1 MQRLWRRAALL
12 AGFTIYSH
20 CVKPTTI
27 AEAASDAPLIS
38 ATTAAST
45 PLWGRD
51 TVLRRIQAA
60 AGTPSTEFGQQSVPI
75 TVVLGHWE
83 ATEDASKVALDALQ
97 QYSTDVVFSGGDG
110 IEAGTESAQE
120 MPLVARGVASLSPKL
135 HLAFQHVHYLRPTSL
150 YHPNTLFLPHKAF
163 DCNHRAVHS
172 GFTGTPDSPLAVGA
186 LADQLDLLE
195 ILSQLTAVQ
204 PTFVFMGGGKT
215 ALAELI
221 ALHNGKHKGIV
232 KGTRIVVFRSIPA
245 KNRPTE
251 LSLVEQEATKLAA
264 LTQAS
269 TWVVQENDIS
279 KGAIVFIKT

>member
-1 MQRLWRRAALL
+1 MQRLWRRAALV
-12 AGFTIYSH
+12 AGFTVYSH
-20 CVKPTTI
+20 CVKPTM
-27 AEAASDAPLIS
+27 ADAASDAPLIS

-60 AGTPSTEFGQQSVPI
+60 AGTPSECGQQPVPI

-83 ATEDASKVALDALQ
+83 ATEDASKVALNALQ
-97 QYSTDVVFSGGDG
+97 QYSTAVVFSGGDG
-110 IEAGTESAQE
+110 IEAGTESVQE
-120 MPLVARGVASLSPKL
+120 MPLVARGVMSLSPKL
-135 HLAFQHVHYLRPTSL
+135 HLAFQHVHYLSPTSL

-195 ILSQLTAVQ
+195 TFSQLTAVK

-232 KGTRIVVFRSIPA
+232 KVLPPFTVFECCLCIHTSDFPCH
-245 KNRPTE
+245 P
-251 LSLVEQEATKLAA
+251 
-264 LTQAS
+264 
-269 TWVVQENDIS
+269 
-279 KGAIVFIKT
+279 